1 MFHKMQARFCE
12 RSFTKELLAEGI
24 FWKILFA
31 SYEVCRY
38 LVSIYPFENVIGI
51 GFEEFLRITICS
63 RIDLLSRNLKE
74 NMNKKSVYKKAEEF
88 SFGILELINAT
99 DKFNKDFHVSD
110 QISRSSTSIAAN
122 LSEAKFSISDKMYL
136 HKVSLA
142 IREAEETSYWLRV
155 LKIKGHINQNEYES
169 LEKDCK
175 QIVAELCALMRFV
188 RNKKK

>member
-1 MFHKMQARFCE
+1 MRTAF
-12 RSFTKELLAEGI
+12 I
-24 FWKILFA
+24 
-31 SYEVCRY
+31 
-38 LVSIYPFENVIGI
+38 
-51 GFEEFLRITICS
+51 S
-63 RIDLLSRNLKE
+63 RILKE

-88 SFGILELINAT
+88 SFGILELVNAT
-99 DKFNKDFHVSD
+99 DRFNKDFHVSD

-136 HKVSLA
+136 HKVSLS

-155 LKIKGHINQNEYES
+155 LKIKGHINQDQYEI

-175 QIVAELCALMRFV
+175 QIVTELYALLRFV

>member
-1 MFHKMQARFCE
+1 
-12 RSFTKELLAEGI
+12 
-24 FWKILFA
+24 
-31 SYEVCRY
+31 
-38 LVSIYPFENVIGI
+38 
-51 GFEEFLRITICS
+51 LRTAFIS
-63 RIDLLSRNLKE
+63 RILKE

-88 SFGILELINAT
+88 SFGILELVNAT
-99 DKFNKDFHVSD
+99 DRFNKDFHVSD

-136 HKVSLA
+136 HKVSLS

-155 LKIKGHINQNEYES
+155 LKIKGHINQDQYEI

-175 QIVAELCALMRFV
+175 QIVAELYALMRFV

>member
-1 MFHKMQARFCE
+1 MRTAF
-12 RSFTKELLAEGI
+12 I
-24 FWKILFA
+24 
-31 SYEVCRY
+31 
-38 LVSIYPFENVIGI
+38 
-51 GFEEFLRITICS
+51 S
-63 RIDLLSRNLKE
+63 RILKE

-88 SFGILELINAT
+88 SFGILELVNAT
-99 DKFNKDFHVSD
+99 DRFNKDFHVSD

-136 HKVSLA
+136 HKVSLS

-155 LKIKGHINQNEYES
+155 LKIKGHINQDQYEI

-175 QIVAELCALMRFV
+175 QIVAELYALMRFV

>member
-1 MFHKMQARFCE
+1 
-12 RSFTKELLAEGI
+12 
-24 FWKILFA
+24 
-31 SYEVCRY
+31 
-38 LVSIYPFENVIGI
+38 
-51 GFEEFLRITICS
+51 
-63 RIDLLSRNLKE
+63 
-74 NMNKKSVYKKAEEF
+74 MNKKSVYKKAEEF
-88 SFGILELINAT
+88 SFGILELVNAT

-155 LKIKGHINQNEYES
+155 LKIKGHINQNKYES
-169 LEKDCK
+169 LGTDCK
-175 QIVAELCALMRFV
+175 QIVAELYALMRFV